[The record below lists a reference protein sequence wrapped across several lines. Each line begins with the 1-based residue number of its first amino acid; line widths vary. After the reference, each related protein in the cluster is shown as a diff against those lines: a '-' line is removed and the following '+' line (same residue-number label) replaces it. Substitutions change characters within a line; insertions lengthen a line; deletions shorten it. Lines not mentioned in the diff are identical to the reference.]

1 MLISTET
8 AAASIEGQVL
18 SLEQLLRT
26 LQLEGSLLPALHRA
40 IIRQLIH
47 HYAKEQEFSAS
58 DRQLQ
63 RAADQFRREHCLLSS
78 MDMRQW
84 LNNRRL
90 SLLDLQSILEHRL
103 ERQFVMEAITSN
115 ANEQFDVSH
124 AAWDKVRFRKIEVA
138 SEQLAEELKCQ
149 HLEEGIELPQLV
161 AELPGSVSGDNPTQI
176 HTCFRAVLPVW
187 LTLSMANVHGR
198 SLIGPLASPSG
209 WALVF
214 VEAVAP
220 AVFDQE
226 TEAAIRK
233 HLFQQ
238 WLSARIRESKISY
251 PLLDLLSCQN
261 DS

>member
-1 MLISTET
+1 
-8 AAASIEGQVL
+8 
-18 SLEQLLRT
+18 
-26 LQLEGSLLPALHRA
+26 
-40 IIRQLIH
+40 
-47 HYAKEQEFSAS
+47 
-58 DRQLQ
+58 
-63 RAADQFRREHCLLSS
+63 
-78 MDMRQW
+78 MDMQQW
-84 LNNRRL
+84 LNSRRL
-90 SLLDLQSILEHRL
+90 SLLDFQSILENRL
-103 ERQFVMEAITSN
+103 ERQFVMATITSN
-115 ANEQFDVSH
+115 AKQQFDLSH

-149 HLEEGIELPQLV
+149 HIEEGIELPQLV
-161 AELPGSVSGDNPTQI
+161 AELPGSDSGDNATQI
-176 HTCFRAVLPVW
+176 HTCFRTVLPVW

-198 SLIGPLASPSG
+198 SLIGPLACPSG

-214 VEAVAP
+214 VEEVTP